1 MQKHGTSFTKTRLAA
16 SLSIALGV
24 SSIAPVALAQEASA
38 DDVEVINVKGVRGSL
53 IRSMDVKRS
62 SDGIVDVISAED
74 MGKFPDT
81 NLAESMQRITGV
93 AIDRSNGEGSE
104 ITVRGWGPQQNL
116 VLFNGRQM
124 PSSTGSRSFDFAN
137 IASEGVSGVEV
148 HKTGNAAIA
157 TGGIGA
163 TVNILTNRPLNNA
176 GTVAVVSGKL
186 VNDTSTDKGSV
197 TPEISGIYSTKFD
210 DGKFGVSITGSIQK
224 RESG

>member
-24 SSIAPVALAQEASA
+24 SSVAPVAMAQEASS

-93 AIDRSNGEGSE
+93 AIDRS
-104 ITVRGWGPQQNL
+104 
-116 VLFNGRQM
+116 
-124 PSSTGSRSFDFAN
+124 
-137 IASEGVSGVEV
+137 
-148 HKTGNAAIA
+148 KTFRIPGD
-157 TGGIGA
+157 
-163 TVNILTNRPLNNA
+163 A
-176 GTVAVVSGKL
+176 G
-186 VNDTSTDKGSV
+186 GSV
-197 TPEISGIYSTKFD
+197 TRPNIVTKVAHNNLKV
-210 DGKFGVSITGSIQK
+210 GKKFIKDLQADML
-224 RESG
+224 EALA